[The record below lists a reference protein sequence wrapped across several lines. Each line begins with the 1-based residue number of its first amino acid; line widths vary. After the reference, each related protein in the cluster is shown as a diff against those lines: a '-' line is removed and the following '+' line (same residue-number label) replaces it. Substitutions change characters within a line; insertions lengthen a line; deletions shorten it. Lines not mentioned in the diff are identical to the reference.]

1 MRILNTVKRIPGG
14 LMIVPLLL
22 GVLVTTFTKGWIWE
36 TFEGTFTQ
44 QLWYGTAM
52 PMLAIFLFCNGTQIK
67 VKTAGETL
75 YKGVVITTAKVG
87 SGLLIGLLLN
97 WLTGGAGVLGLSTMV
112 IVAAFTNSNGG
123 LYATMAGQ
131 FGDESDVG
139 ATAILAINDGP
150 FFTMLA
156 LGVSGFDIPITA
168 LAGCIIPIL
177 VGMILGNLDDE
188 IAKFCAPGTEM
199 MIPFIAFPLGSN
211 LTLSSFFTAGGSG
224 VLLGVACVLITGLAG
239 YGVYKLLHMPHP
251 QVGAGVGTTA
261 GNAVSTPAALLAAGT
276 ITAEANAI
284 AIAQIST
291 CTIIT
296 AILCPLLVSWL
307 DRVEKK
313 RHPEAYCVLSEQ
325 TVQMDPVISE
335 RR

>member
-1 MRILNTVKRIPGG
+1 MKILNTVKRIPGG

-52 PMLAIFLFCNGTQIK
+52 PMLAVFLFCNGTQIK

-75 YKGVVITTAKVG
+75 YKGLVITAAKVG
-87 SGLLIGLLLN
+87 SGLVVGLLLN
-97 WLTGGAGVLGLSTMV
+97 WLTGGAGILGLSTMA

-131 FGDESDVG
+131 FGNESDVG
-139 ATAILAINDGP
+139 ATAILAVNDGP

-156 LGVSGFDIPITA
+156 LGVSGFDIPINA
-168 LAGCIIPIL
+168 LIGCIIPIL
-177 VGMILGNLDDE
+177 VGMLLGNLDDD
-188 IAKFCAPGTEM
+188 IAQFCEPGTEM

-211 LTLSSFFTAGGSG
+211 LTLSSFLTAGFSG
-224 VLLGVACVLITGLAG
+224 VLLGVACVLVTGLTG
-239 YGVYKLLHMPHP
+239 YGVYKVLHMPRP
-251 QVGAGVGTTA
+251 QIGAGIGTTA
-261 GNAVSTPAALLAAGT
+261 GNAVSTPAALCAAGA
-276 ITAEANAI
+276 ITAEVSSA

-296 AILCPLLVSWL
+296 AILCPLLVTYL
-307 DRVEKK
+307 DRLERK
-313 RHPEAYCVLSEQ
+313 RHPEQYIA
-325 TVQMDPVISE
+325 
-335 RR
+335 

>member
-1 MRILNTVKRIPGG
+1 MKILNAVKRIPGG

-36 TFEGTFTQ
+36 TFDGTFTQ

-67 VKTAGETL
+67 VKTAGKTL
-75 YKGVVITTAKVG
+75 YKGVVITAAKVG
-87 SGLLIGLLLN
+87 SGLLVGLLLN
-97 WLTGGAGVLGLSTMV
+97 WLTDGVGLLGVSTMA

-156 LGVSGFDIPITA
+156 LGISGFDIPVTA
-168 LAGCIIPIL
+168 LIGCIIPIL
-177 VGMILGNLDDE
+177 VGMLLGNLDDE

-211 LTLSSFFTAGGSG
+211 LTLSSFLTAGLSG
-224 VLLGVACVLITGLAG
+224 VMLGVACVIVTGFAG
-239 YGVYKLLHMPHP
+239 YGVYKLLRIPRP
-251 QVGAGVGTTA
+251 QIGAGVGTTA
-261 GNAVSTPAALLAAGT
+261 GNAVSTPAALCAAGA
-276 ITAEANAI
+276 ITAEVSSVAM
-284 AIAQIST
+284 AQIST

-296 AILCPLLVSWL
+296 AILCPLLVTWL
-307 DRVEKK
+307 DRVEKR
-313 RHPEAYCVLSEQ
+313 RHPENYTAETSLA
-325 TVQMDPVISE
+325 
-335 RR
+335 

>member
-1 MRILNTVKRIPGG
+1 MKILKAVRRIPGG

-22 GVLVTTFTKGWIWE
+22 GVLVTTVTKGWIWE

-67 VKTAGETL
+67 VKTAGLTL
-75 YKGVVITTAKVG
+75 YKGVVITAVKVG
-87 SGLLIGLLLN
+87 SGLIVGLLLN
-97 WLTGGAGVLGLSTMV
+97 WVTGGAGILGLSTMV
-112 IVAAFTNSNGG
+112 IVASFTNSNGG
-123 LYATMAGQ
+123 LYAAMAGQ

-156 LGVSGFDIPITA
+156 LGASGFDIPITA
-168 LAGCIIPIL
+168 LVGCMVPIL
-177 VGMILGNLDDE
+177 AGMLLGNLDDE
-188 IAKFCAPGTEM
+188 IAQFCAPGTEM

-211 LTLSSFFTAGGSG
+211 LTLSSFVTAGASG
-224 VLLGVACVLITGLAG
+224 ILLGVACVLVTGFAG
-239 YGVYKLLHMPHP
+239 YGVYKLLRMPRP
-251 QVGAGVGTTA
+251 QVGAGIGTTA
-261 GNAVSTPAALLAAGT
+261 GNAVSTPAALMAAGT
-276 ITAEANAI
+276 ITAEVSAA

-291 CTIIT
+291 CTIMT

-313 RHPEAYCVLSEQ
+313 RHPEMYLPDYVKASSAK
-325 TVQMDPVISE
+325 TAI
-335 RR
+335 

>member
-1 MRILNTVKRIPGG
+1 MKILSAIRRIPGG

-22 GVLVTTFTKGWIWE
+22 GMLVTTFTKGWIWE

-67 VKTAGETL
+67 LKTAGKTL
-75 YKGVVITTAKVG
+75 YKGVVITTVKVG

-97 WLTGGAGVLGLSTMV
+97 WLTGGAGIFGLSTMV
-112 IVAAFTNSNGG
+112 IVASFTNSNGG
-123 LYATMAGQ
+123 LYAAMAGQ

-139 ATAILAINDGP
+139 ATAVLAINDGP

-156 LGVSGFDIPITA
+156 LGASGFDIPVTA
-168 LAGCIIPIL
+168 LVGCMIPIL
-177 VGMILGNLDDE
+177 VGMLLGNLDDE
-188 IAKFCAPGTEM
+188 IAQFCAPGTEM
-199 MIPFIAFPLGSN
+199 MIPFMAFTLGSN
-211 LTLSSFFTAGGSG
+211 LTLSSFFTAGASG
-224 VLLGVACVLITGLAG
+224 ILLGVACVLMTGLAG
-239 YGVYKLLHMPHP
+239 YGVYKLLRMTRP
-251 QVGAGVGTTA
+251 QVGTGVGTTA
-261 GNAVSTPAALLAAGT
+261 GNAVSTPAALLAAGA
-276 ITAEANAI
+276 ITAEASAV
-284 AIAQIST
+284 AMAQIST

-313 RHPEAYCVLSEQ
+313 RHPEAY
-325 TVQMDPVISE
+325 IA
-335 RR
+335 